1 MKAIVAVDKEWGIGK
16 DNGLLFRL
24 PADMAFFKQNTLNT
38 VVVMGRKTLESFPNS
53 KPLKDRVNIVLSNT
67 VSEIDD
73 AVVVKNEKLLLE
85 ELKKYD
91 REVFV
96 IGGAS
101 IYKLLLNYCDEILV
115 TKVDAVGNADTFFPN
130 LDKDENFYLAST
142 SEVIST
148 NGYDITFN
156 KYVRAK

>member
-38 VVVMGRKTLESFPNS
+38 VVVMGRKTLQSFPGS
-53 KPLKDRVNIVLSNT
+53 KPLKDRVNIVLSKSGFTAEGVTVVNS
-67 VSEIDD
+67 VSE
-73 AVVVKNEKLLLE
+73 LLE
-85 ELKKYD
+85 TLKKY
-91 REVFV
+91 EQQVFV

-101 IYKLLLNYCDEILV
+101 IYNLLLNYCEEIIV

-130 LDKDENFYLAST
+130 LDENANFELVNT
-142 SEVIST
+142 SEVVET
-148 NGYDITFN
+148 NGYNITFN
-156 KYVRAK
+156 TYKRK